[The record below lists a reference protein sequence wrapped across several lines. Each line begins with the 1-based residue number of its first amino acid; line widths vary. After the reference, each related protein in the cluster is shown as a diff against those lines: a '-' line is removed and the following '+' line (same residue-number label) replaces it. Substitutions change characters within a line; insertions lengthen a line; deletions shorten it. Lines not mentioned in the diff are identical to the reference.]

1 MDDEAI
7 LRLFQQRDENAL
19 RETEQKYRALC
30 MTVAYNILGNR
41 QDAEEI
47 FSDALLGIW
56 NAIPPAAP
64 QSLGAYLLT
73 AVRNAARN
81 RLSSENAEKRG
92 SGKITAAIDELSECL
107 PGEDGAAFADSL
119 AVRDALNRFLGT
131 LSSGARTVFL
141 RRYWMCLTVEE
152 VAAESGKSV
161 GSVQMLLSRTRKKLE
176 AFLRK
181 EDLL

>member
-1 MDDEAI
+1 MDDKHI
-7 LRLFQQRDENAL
+7 LELFGQRDEAAL
-19 RETEQKYRALC
+19 HEVGQTYRALC

-41 QDAEEI
+41 QDAEEC
-47 FSDALLGIW
+47 FNDALLRIW

-64 QSLGAYLLT
+64 ESIGAYLLT

-81 RLSSENAEKRG
+81 RLERANAEKRG
-92 SGKITAAIDELSECL
+92 GGAVAEALEELEGCL
-107 PGEDGAAFADSL
+107 PGAHGEQMLDSL
-119 AVRDALNRFLGT
+119 VLREAINRFLGT
-131 LSSGARTVFL
+131 LSPGARSVFL

-161 GSVQMLLSRTRKKLE
+161 GSVQMSLARTKRKLK

-181 EDLL
+181 EELL